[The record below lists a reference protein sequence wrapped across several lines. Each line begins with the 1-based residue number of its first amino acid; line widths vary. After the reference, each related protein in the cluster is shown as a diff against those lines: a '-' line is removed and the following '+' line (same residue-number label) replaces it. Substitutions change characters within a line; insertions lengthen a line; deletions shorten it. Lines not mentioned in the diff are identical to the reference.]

1 MLMIAKPARLK
12 LMRDCCYAA
21 VAALVLT
28 LSMLSP
34 ALAVGSP
41 GRVAHDERRA
51 GHPRRDDT
59 HAGHRRKR
67 TRRTHHKKKHSTK
80 KPHASKPG
88 PGPAGL
94 LLGDSFVE
102 AQHAYLIAGRSR
114 AFRFRA
120 SASGPA
126 GQAYIYVDEGNTA
139 SGLIL
144 KLYSNAKGR
153 PGRVL
158 SVGSIDLPAPG
169 VWNMVPLAH
178 VLLKAGRTYWLAVV
192 GEDGVLRYRDR
203 HRGSCTS
210 QASLQTTLG
219 STHVTWARHERLES
233 CSMSAYVTRLAE
245 TSPVEASMPLRSL
258 APVGIVPLLTL
269 PGAGAPSNT
278 ALPTISGAPLKGEVL
293 TASSGEWT
301 EAPTS
306 YSYQWQACEASGE
319 HCSDVEGATAET
331 YALGSGDV
339 GSSMQVLV
347 TAANATGAQ
356 TATSSPTA
364 VVQEPPPTSTSPP
377 AISGA
382 ALEGE
387 VLSVTE
393 GEWTENPTS
402 YSYQW
407 QRCDTTGG
415 DCSNV
420 TGAIAATHTLGS
432 ADVGH
437 ELRVVVKATDAG
449 GTGSADSNLTSVVEE
464 PPAPP
469 PAAPKNISLPT
480 ISGTTTVGQVL
491 SASVGSWSGSS
502 ISYSYQWQRCSELGG
517 GCSSIGGATA
527 RTYTLGSTDVG
538 HTLRM
543 VVKAT
548 DADGTGSADSSVTSV
563 VEEPPALP
571 PAPPTYTS
579 LPTISGTTTQGDVL
593 SATKGS
599 WTGNPTSFSYQ
610 WQRCEGTGGGCA
622 NVGGVTASTYS
633 LGTGDVGHKLRVVVS
648 AMNAGGKASAIS
660 AESALVK
667 APPPPP
673 PANTS
678 LPTITGSA
686 SEGQTLSATNGAWS
700 GSPTSY
706 TYQWQDC
713 NSSGAGCGNISG
725 ATGSSRT
732 LSSGDVDHT
741 LRVVV
746 TAHNSG
752 GASSA
757 TSVATA
763 VVAGATPSAPA
774 NTALPTISG
783 AVIQGQSLSTTN
795 GSWSGSPTSFTY
807 QWQRCNTTGASCS
820 SVGGATTSS
829 YALTSSDVGD
839 TMRVAVTASNAGGST
854 TATSGPSGQVSSTS
868 VSCTTTIGSGLQTAI
883 TNAAAGSTIC
893 LDAGSYG
900 EIELS
905 TKKSSMVTITPAPGV
920 SQSQAVLGYT
930 DVTTSSDLTFKGL
943 TIAGDNNGS
952 ASTPATHIHWI
963 GDAFTSGVCIH
974 APTSANIDVLV
985 ESSTFIDISSG
996 GCGNEGRL
1004 EVNGDNTEPSGTN
1017 GVVISDDL
1025 FQGASPG
1032 GCTDGVNITGGA
1044 SGTQIGPGDEFSD
1057 IEQGSCDPAHVDPI
1071 QFYGAPNTTVTGD
1084 YFHGDSSQIESPDG
1098 NGSPMTVTNNVF
1110 VQFANPIQIGGGE
1123 GDVINHNTIVGDL
1136 EIGHENVGASSNETI
1151 TNNVIINGIELNG
1164 GQSES
1169 GWKVEYNLIPGGGGG
1184 AHGSSGSPI
1193 FVGGAHPS
1201 TWAGYALT
1209 SGSPG
1214 HLAASDGTDMGSNYF
1229 GP

>member
-1 MLMIAKPARLK
+1 MIAKSALLK
-12 LMRDCCYAA
+12 LIRDRCCTAFS
-21 VAALVLT
+21 ALVL
-28 LSMLSP
+28 LLLALSP
-34 ALAVGSP
+34 ALAVGSEGQP
-41 GRVAHDERRA
+41 GHGARRA
-51 GHPRRDDT
+51 GYTRT
-59 HAGHRRKR
+59 GHRRKV
-67 TRRTHHKKKHSTK
+67 THRVHRKKHITK
-80 KPHASKPG
+80 RSRAPKPALR
-88 PGPAGL
+88 PAGI
-94 LLGDSFVE
+94 LLGDSAVE
-102 AQHAYLIAGRSR
+102 AQHVFAAAGRSR

-120 SASGPA
+120 TASGPV
-126 GQAYIYVDEGNTA
+126 GQAHVYIDSGNTA
-139 SGLIL
+139 SSLIVR
-144 KLYSNAKGR
+144 LYSYANGR
-153 PGRVL
+153 PGRLL
-158 SVGSIDLPAPG
+158 SAGSIDLPVPG
-169 VWNMVPLAH
+169 SWNTVVLAH
-178 VLLKAGRTYWLAVV
+178 ALLRAGRTYWLSVI
-192 GEDGVLRYRDR
+192 GEGGVLRYRAR
-203 HRGSCTS
+203 PRESCMS
-210 QASLQTTLG
+210 QTSLQTNLASLPTSWSRANLNEG
-219 STHVTWARHERLES
+219 CRV
-233 CSMSAYVTRLAE
+233 SAYVTRVVNA
-245 TSPVEASMPLRSL
+245 SPAGPFTPLGPVAPIEIIPPSPASPRTM
-258 APVGIVPLLTL
+258 
-269 PGAGAPSNT
+269 APSNT
-278 ALPTISGAPLKGEVL
+278 VLPTIYGTPLKGEVL
-293 TASSGEWT
+293 TASPGEWT

-306 YSYQWQACEASGE
+306 YSYQWQACDPSGE
-319 HCSDVEGATAET
+319 LCSDVEGATAET

-339 GSSMQVLV
+339 GSSTRVLV
-347 TAANATGAQ
+347 TATNANGAQ
-356 TATSSPTA
+356 TASSSPTA
-364 VVQEPPPTSTSPP
+364 IVQEPPPTNTALP
-377 AISGA
+377 AISGE

-407 QRCDTTGG
+407 QRCNTTGG
-415 DCSNV
+415 GCLNV
-420 TGAIAATHTLGS
+420 TGAIAATYTLGS
-432 ADVGH
+432 TDVGH
-437 ELRVVVKATDAG
+437 TLRAVVEATNVG

-480 ISGTTTVGQVL
+480 VSGTTTVGQVL
-491 SASVGSWSGSS
+491 SASVGGWSGSS

-527 RTYTLGSTDVG
+527 RTYTLSSTDVG
-538 HTLRM
+538 HTLRV

-548 DADGTGSADSSVTSV
+548 NTGGTGSADSKLTSV
-563 VEEPPALP
+563 VEEPPAPP
-571 PAPPTYTS
+571 PAAPTNTS

-648 AMNAGGKASAIS
+648 ATNAGGKTSATS

-686 SEGQTLSATNGAWS
+686 SEGQTLNTTNGAWS

-725 ATGSSRT
+725 ATNSSRT
-732 LSSGDVDHT
+732 LSSGDVGHT

-746 TAHNSG
+746 TAHNGG
-752 GASSA
+752 GATSA

-783 AVIQGQSLSTTN
+783 TAIQGQSLSTTN

-820 SVGGATTSS
+820 NVDGATAFS

-839 TMRVAVTASNAGGST
+839 TMRVVVTASNVGGST
-854 TATSGPSGQVSSTS
+854 PATSGPSGQVSSAS
-868 VSCTTTIGSGLQTAI
+868 VSCTTTISSGLQTAI
-883 TNAAAGSTIC
+883 TNASAGSTIC

-900 EIELS
+900 EIELN
-905 TKKSSMVTITPAPGV
+905 TKKSSMVIITPAPGV

-930 DVTTSSDLTFKGL
+930 DVSTSSDLTFKGL
-943 TIAGDNNGS
+943 TIAGDNNGN
-952 ASTPATHIHWI
+952 ASTPATHIHWVD
-963 GDAFTSGVCIH
+963 DAFTSGVCVH

-985 ESSTFIDISSG
+985 ESSTFVNISSG

-1017 GVVISDDL
+1017 GVVISHDL

-1110 VQFANPIQIGGGE
+1110 VQYANPIQIGGGE

-1136 EIGHENVGASSNETI
+1136 EIGHENVGASTDETI

-1184 AHGSSGSPI
+1184 AHGSSSNPI

-1209 SGSPG
+1209 SASPG